1 MTAKLD
7 NDTFHRAEKARARQ
21 IDGGLTF
28 RNVRH
33 ALQWHYEARD
43 RVSSGAGVHPRGQRA
58 ANGQTVV
65 ISVDGGRSVER
76 DEVLATLSTIHAA
89 IDGAGKAHP
98 EGMAWLA
105 RQIQG
110 ESQADIAKLAQKS
123 QKTISVS
130 IGRAE
135 AYIRGALDAGKVLR

>member
-1 MTAKLD
+1 VTAKLSTED
-7 NDTFHRAEKARARQ
+7 FKRAERSRARQ
-21 IDGGLTF
+21 QDNGLTF
-28 RNVRH
+28 RSVRH

-76 DEVLATLSTIHAA
+76 DEVLATLSTIHGAIEGAA
-89 IDGAGKAHP
+89 KAHP
-98 EGMAWLA
+98 EGMRWLA

-110 ESQADIAKLAQKS
+110 ESQADIAKLAQKPQS
-123 QKTISVS
+123 SISVA
-130 IGRAE
+130 IGKAE